1 MNSKGPRTE
10 RWYERWYEAFCML

>member
-10 RWYERWYEAFCML
+10 LWGTP